1 MYVCM
6 YYYYRCLS
14 RDLAG
19 LIVLMRRFSSFSCS
33 SNSPR
38 DVAAS
43 VVALIAP
50 NTSSSE
56 YFENSSSKL
65 TTVAKSTP
73 AAAEAPAPC
82 SCVRETTELRE
93 QKYIYMRIFRMRL
106 VIHTFDCIYPDMFSA

>member
-1 MYVCM
+1 MHRSICNVVEFIQM
-6 YYYYRCLS
+6 VFSFSFIHRCLS

-19 LIVLMRRFSSFSCS
+19 LMVVMRRFNSLSCR

-50 NTSSSE
+50 KTSSSE
-56 YFENSSSKL
+56 CFENSSSKL

-73 AAAEAPAPC
+73 AAADAPAPY
-82 SCVRETTELRE
+82 E
-93 QKYIYMRIFRMRL
+93 F
-106 VIHTFDCIYPDMFSA
+106 A